1 MAAAQA
7 RVFAAPF
14 AGRGAQLRAAGTSLL
29 AVLLAL
35 ITGGLLMVIAGGSP
49 ISGYQAMLDGVF
61 GTPLGTGQWLIQAA
75 PLAIMGLGL
84 ALAFKGRVYNIGAE
98 GQLVMGALAAGIVA
112 LSLPS
117 GLGGLLTFVG
127 ILAGILAGAAWGG
140 VVGGL
145 RARWGV
151 NEVIT
156 SLLLVY
162 VAGLIF
168 SWAIRDPFRDPGVSG
183 LQGKRIPGSTEFPTF
198 SDMYVHPGVFVAIA
212 LVPIFA
218 YLMARTPFGF
228 RVRMLG
234 LNQDAAEVAG
244 VPRGRTIV
252 LLMVISGGMAGLAG
266 AIQVFGVTHG
276 LDASIASGLGFTAIV
291 VALLGR
297 LRPVGVLLAALFL
310 AALQTGGQAMAV
322 NENLPYA
329 IVLAIQGVFV
339 VFLLIADKLA
349 RR

>member
-1 MAAAQA
+1 MAAAEPG
-7 RVFAAPF
+7 VLVAPY
-14 AGRGAQLRAAGTSLL
+14 AGRAPQLRSLGSSLAA
-29 AVLLAL
+29 VVLAL
-35 ITGGLLMVIAGGSP
+35 VTGGALMAIAGGDP
-49 ISGYQAMLDGVF
+49 ISGYQAMIDGVF
-61 GTPLGTGQWLIQAA
+61 GTPLGTGQALIQAA
-75 PLAIMGLGL
+75 PLAIIGLGL

-98 GQLVMGALAAGIVA
+98 GQLLMGALATGIVA
-112 LSLPS
+112 LELPI
-117 GLGGLLTFVG
+117 GAGW
-127 ILAGILAGAAWGG
+127 ILVIVATVAGILAGAFWGG
-140 VVGGL
+140 IVGGL

-183 LQGKRIPGSTEFPTF
+183 LQGKRVPGSTFFPTF
-198 SDMYVHPGVFVAIA
+198 TDLFVHPGVFVAIA
-212 LVPIFA
+212 LVPVFG
-218 YLMARTPFGF
+218 YVMARTPFGF

-244 VPRGRTIV
+244 VPRGRMVIW
-252 LLMVISGGMAGLAG
+252 LMVISGGMAGLAG
-266 AIQVFGVTHG
+266 AVQVFGVTHG
-276 LDASIASGLGFTAIV
+276 LDQTISGGYGFTAIV

-297 LRPVGVLLAALFL
+297 LRAVGVLLAALFL

-322 NENLPYA
+322 NQDLPYA

-339 VFLLIADKLA
+339 VFLLVADKLA